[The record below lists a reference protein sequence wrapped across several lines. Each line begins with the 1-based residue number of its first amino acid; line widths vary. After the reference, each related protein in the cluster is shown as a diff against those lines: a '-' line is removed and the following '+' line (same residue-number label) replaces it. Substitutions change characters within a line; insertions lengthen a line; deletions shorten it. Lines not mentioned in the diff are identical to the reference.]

1 MQLATLVAH
10 ILVAWMMSPTEHFNH
25 GLYGSLLS
33 ALAPVVTHTHES
45 LFLPLPQRLLTFCC
59 RVPDP
64 WSAARFFVAWHSVTD
79 VLLQTILII
88 TLVWIIPS
96 FLSQTTSLRHA

>member
-25 GLYGSLLS
+25 GLDGSLLS
-33 ALAPVVTHTHES
+33 ALAPDITHTHES
-45 LFLPLPQRLLTFCC
+45 LFLPLPQRLPTFCC

-64 WSAARFFVAWHSVTD
+64 
-79 VLLQTILII
+79 
-88 TLVWIIPS
+88 
-96 FLSQTTSLRHA
+96 